1 MKRLGVL
8 YACDENY
15 APWAGIS
22 MYSLFENNKDIEA
35 LTVYCVTDHVSD
47 ASCEKLKKQAEHY
60 ARELVFVDAESIIEQ
75 IKALNIPSYRG
86 SYTTNFR
93 LFFHTFVGGEIDRL
107 LYIDCDTLVTG
118 SLAPLLTLDMGDNA
132 VAAVRDA
139 LTVQYK
145 TLLGFSPDDLYFNAG
160 ILLIDVPKWKEHE
173 ITQKT
178 LDHIKNV
185 RARYCNPDQDLLNLI
200 LKDHTYLL
208 PPAYN
213 LQPHHLAFAD
223 RTFFAVY
230 KPTVYYS
237 HEELEQARKSP
248 VILHAYRFL
257 GDFPWHKG
265 NKHPANELFDRYTE
279 GSPWQGLVK
288 ESAGGGLLFKIEKLM
303 YALLPKRIFL
313 SIFRRISLR
322 GFSKRNKRLQQ
333 GKEA

>member
-22 MYSLFENNKDIEA
+22 MHSLFENNKELDA
-35 LTVYCVTDHVSD
+35 LTVYCVTDRVSD
-47 ASCEKLKKQAEHY
+47 TSREKLKNQAERY
-60 ARELVFVDAESIIEQ
+60 GRDLIFVDAESIIEQ

-93 LFFHTFVGGEIDRL
+93 LFFHTFVGEEIERL
-107 LYIDCDTLVTG
+107 LYVDCDTVVTG
-118 SLAPLLTLDMGDNA
+118 SLAPLTELDMGENA
-132 VAAVRDA
+132 VAAVRDV

-145 TLLGFSPDDLYFNAG
+145 TMLGFSPDEFYFNAG
-160 ILLIDVPKWKEHE
+160 VLLIDVPRWKELE

-178 LDHIKNV
+178 LDHIRNV

-223 RTFFAVY
+223 KTFFAVY

-237 HEELEQARKSP
+237 HEELEQARQAP

-265 NKHPANELFDRYTE
+265 NKHPANAIFDRYTAT
-279 GSPWQGLVK
+279 SPWKGLVK
-288 ESAGGGLLFKIEKLM
+288 KPAGGGLLFKIEKLM
-303 YALLPKRIFL
+303 YVLLPKRIFL
-313 SIFRRISLR
+313 AIFRRISLR
-322 GFSKRNKRLQQ
+322 GFAKRSKRLQE

>member
-22 MYSLFENNKDIEA
+22 MYSLFESNREIEA
-35 LTVYCVTDHVSD
+35 LTVYCVTDRVAD
-47 ASCEKLKKQAEHY
+47 ATREKLAKQAERY
-60 ARELVFVDAESIIEQ
+60 GRELVFVDAASIIEQ

-93 LFFHTFVGGEIDRL
+93 LFFHTFVGQELERL
-107 LYIDCDTLVTG
+107 LYVDCDTLITG
-118 SLAPLLTLDMGDNA
+118 SLAPLLTLDMGDKV

-145 TLLGFSPDDLYFNAG
+145 TMLGFLPDELYFNAG
-160 ILLIDVPKWKEHE
+160 ILLIDVPKWKELE

-178 LDHIKNV
+178 LDHIRNV

-200 LKDHTYLL
+200 LKDQTHLL

-213 LQPHHLAFAD
+213 LQPHHMAFAD
-223 RTFFAVY
+223 KTFFAVY
-230 KPTVYYS
+230 KPTVYYT
-237 HEELEQARKSP
+237 HEELERARQAP

-265 NKHPANELFDRYTE
+265 NKHPASELFDRYAD
-279 GSPWQGLVK
+279 GSPWKGLVK
-288 ESAGGGLLFKIEKLM
+288 QPAGGGMLFKIEKLL
-303 YALLPKRIFL
+303 YAMLPKRIFL

-322 GFSKRNKRLQQ
+322 GFAKRNKRLQQ